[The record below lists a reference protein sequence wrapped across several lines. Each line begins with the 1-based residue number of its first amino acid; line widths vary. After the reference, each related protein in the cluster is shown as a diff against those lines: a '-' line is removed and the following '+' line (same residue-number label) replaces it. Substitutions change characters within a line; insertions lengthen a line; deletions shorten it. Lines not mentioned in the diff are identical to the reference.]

1 MASKSRGLVFLTDD
15 TPGLRRT
22 GSPGRFGYRDARGR
36 AVKARAT
43 LERIRKLAVPP
54 AWTDVWIAPTPNAH
68 LQASGRDARGR
79 KQYRYHADFRARR
92 DAAKFDHML
101 AFVRVLPAI
110 RAQVAR
116 DLKRDGL
123 PREKVLAAIVW
134 LLQTTLIRVGNKE
147 YAAHNGSFG
156 LTTLKDRHAS
166 IRGAEVRFTFRGKSG
181 KAWRVGLNHPRV
193 ASIVRAAQDLPGQ
206 HLFQYEDETGAP
218 RKIGST
224 DVNAY
229 LREISGADVTAKDF
243 RTWSGTVLACLT
255 LAARGATKTKTEA
268 KAVMRGAVD
277 TVAGALR
284 NTPAVCRASYIH
296 PEVFAAFEEGVLRP
310 RMKRAVTAGA
320 RTPPSGLDAA
330 EKAVLALLKAR
341 RTGARSYAR

>member
-1 MASKSRGLVFLTDD
+1 MASNMRGLVFTSDD

-22 GSPGRFGYRDARGR
+22 GAPGRFGYRDAHGR
-36 AVKARAT
+36 ALKAKAT
-43 LERIRKLAVPP
+43 LERIKKLAIPP
-54 AWTDVWIAPTPNAH
+54 AWTDVWIAPKANAH

-79 KQYRYHADFRARR
+79 KQYRYHADFRAKR

-101 AFVRVLPAI
+101 DFVRRLPAI

-116 DLKRDGL
+116 DLKREGL

-134 LLQTTLIRVGNKE
+134 LLQTTLIRVGNEE
-147 YAAHNGSFG
+147 YSTQNGSFG
-156 LTTLKDRHAS
+156 LTTLKDRHAA
-166 IRGAEVRFTFRGKSG
+166 IRGSAVKFTFKGKSG
-181 KAWRVGLNHPRV
+181 KEWRVGLSHPRV
-193 ASIVRAAQDLPGQ
+193 AKIVRSAQELPGQ
-206 HLFQYEDETGAP
+206 HLFQYEDETGAA
-218 RKIGST
+218 RKISST

-243 RTWSGTVLACLT
+243 RTWAGTVLACLT
-255 LAARGATKTKTEA
+255 LAARGAVKTKVEA
-268 KAVMRGAVD
+268 KAVMRGALD

-296 PEVFAAFEEGVLRP
+296 PQVFAAFEEGVLRP
-310 RMKRAVTAGA
+310 RMRRAVMGA
-320 RTPPSGLDAA
+320 RGKANGLDAT

-341 RTGARSYAR
+341 ATKPAARAR